1 MLIDYEGKL
10 RAKKIDHNRV
20 RELTSMAIIYHDL
33 PYSWVEYTWVRELHK
48 YLKGDYKFLSR
59 NTTAA
64 DVYMFYEREKDK
76 LNNVLLKVP
85 SRICL
90 TSDLW
95 TACTVEGYIC
105 LTAHY
110 IDNDWKLNSKILS
123 FCAMPPPHTGP
134 NDSMQNILKEQLC
147 LQNDLLCNGE
157 FFHVRCSAHILNLI
171 VQDGLK
177 VIGDSFYK
185 VRESVRW
192 NSASKMLDT
201 AIKYRRAFSSLQLLD
216 TNYKHCPS
224 QEEWARVEKIFWKI
238 EYLLTMNMK
247 SGDSVIKNMAC
258 KMKIKFDKYWE
269 QYSVILAMGVVLDP
283 RMKFKLLE
291 FCYKKLDG
299 STYEEKLDIVK
310 NKLYM
315 LFKAYKATSWTATTS
330 STASTSRCENVVAM
344 EASDD
349 FDDEFLDYCVQDNMQ
364 NGKSALD
371 VYLDEPQMD
380 MKSYASLD
388 ILNIWKD
395 NKHRFGELSLMA
407 CDVLN
412 IPITTVASE
421 SSFSIGGR
429 VLNKYRNSLLPS
441 NVKALICTRNWLS
454 GFELDD
460 KGDDGDVEDLPVRV
474 PTESSEA

>member
-1 MLIDYEGKL
+1 MDPSQGQSSPVDLTNDNDDEITQPSQLERQVKKRRLTSEVWNHFLRIPKTASSDKETARCKYCNKEYTIGSHQYGTSTLSRHLRTCKQKPKYEDVGNMLIDYEGKL

-48 YLKGDYKFLSR
+48 YLNGDYKFLSR
-59 NTTAA
+59 NTAAA

-76 LNNVLLKVP
+76 LKNVLSKVP

-134 NDSMQNILKEQLC
+134 
-147 LQNDLLCNGE
+147 
-157 FFHVRCSAHILNLI
+157 
-171 VQDGLK
+171 
-177 VIGDSFYK
+177 
-185 VRESVRW
+185 
-192 NSASKMLDT
+192 
-201 AIKYRRAFSSLQLLD
+201 
-216 TNYKHCPS
+216 
-224 QEEWARVEKIFWKI
+224 
-238 EYLLTMNMK
+238 
-247 SGDSVIKNMAC
+247 
-258 KMKIKFDKYWE
+258 
-269 QYSVILAMGVVLDP
+269 
-283 RMKFKLLE
+283 
-291 FCYKKLDG
+291 
-299 STYEEKLDIVK
+299 
-310 NKLYM
+310 
-315 LFKAYKATSWTATTS
+315 YKATSLTATTS

-388 ILNIWKD
+388 ILNFWKD

-407 CDVLN
+407 CDVLS

-421 SSFSIGGR
+421 SAFSIGGR

-441 NVKALICTRNWLS
+441 NVQALICTRNWLS

>member
-1 MLIDYEGKL
+1 MAVAAALLPSTVAGEWTKQ
-10 RAKKIDHNRV
+10 
-20 RELTSMAIIYHDL
+20 TSSVASSSSPPRRCMMRGNGGRRQA
-33 PYSWVEYTWVRELHK
+33 WQYT
-48 YLKGDYKFLSR
+48 
-59 NTTAA
+59 TTA
-64 DVYMFYEREKDK
+64 
-76 LNNVLLKVP
+76 LSSPLPP
-85 SRICL
+85 SATQQRRRL
-90 TSDLW
+90 AEHLSPSN
-95 TACTVEGYIC
+95 G
-105 LTAHY
+105 
-110 IDNDWKLNSKILS
+110 NSKRQRRRAVAWLELPATSQCKGRGYVSPSQLRHQQWQNGAVGNSKGRMKVFEECVEKVGIKLKLGLS
-123 FCAMPPPHTGP
+123 IDVPT
-134 NDSMQNILKEQLC
+134 
-147 LQNDLLCNGE
+147 
-157 FFHVRCSAHILNLI
+157 
-171 VQDGLK
+171 
-177 VIGDSFYK
+177 
-185 VRESVRW
+185 RW
-192 NSASKMLDT
+192 NSAYKMLDT

-224 QEEWARVEKIFWKI
+224 QEEWARVEKICDFLMPFNEITKLFSGSTYPTSNLYFRQVWKI

-247 SGDSVIKNMAC
+247 SGDSVIKDMAC

-269 QYSVILAMGVVLDP
+269 QYSVILAMGAVLDP

-299 STYEEKLDIVK
+299 STYQEKLDIVK

-315 LFKAYKATSWTATTS
+315 LFEAYKATSLTATTS

-388 ILNIWKD
+388 ILNFWKD

-407 CDVLN
+407 CDVLS

-421 SSFSIGGR
+421 SAFSIGGR

-441 NVKALICTRNWLS
+441 NVQALICTRNWLS

-460 KGDDGDVEDLPVRV
+460 KDLPVHV